1 MPPWLPPLR
10 PLLDPDPDHLL
21 RGSGRRARSSSPRRR
36 ADLYT
41 AVHTRSSCPRFRA
54 ELSCGRS
61 RAAPARTAGRISH
74 GRSRARL
81 LPTAP
86 SRALPQPGLLP
97 GPLDQMDS
105 KGKPK
110 SKREKNRGR
119 EEDDEGGRRGSDE
132 TDGAGRA
139 DGTRTG
145 SLRPLKFDGEG
156 TRILVEYH
164 LPEPLRSLRPSSKQ
178 TKSRSAP
185 TKLAPHIQPNT
196 R

>member
-1 MPPWLPPLR
+1 LKLNSARVPPWLPPLR
-10 PLLDPDPDHLL
+10 PLLDPGSDHLL

-110 SKREKNRGR
+110 SKI
-119 EEDDEGGRRGSDE
+119 SW
-132 TDGAGRA
+132 
-139 DGTRTG
+139 
-145 SLRPLKFDGEG
+145 P
-156 TRILVEYH
+156 
-164 LPEPLRSLRPSSKQ
+164 RSLHQRF
-178 TKSRSAP
+178 KSPFLLLDFSDPFIGDA
-185 TKLAPHIQPNT
+185 A
-196 R
+196 